1 MTLFMTELHVVDPE
15 SMARWYAEVLG
26 LRIVLR
32 DFPKGFVLLEAPGGG
47 RLALKR
53 SERGGS
59 GCRLVFQVE
68 DPDAERVR
76 LQALA
81 ISVSEASDNTEESY
95 REVRLTD
102 PEGTPI
108 TLFAWSGRT
117 ETG

>member
-15 SMARWYAEVLG
+15 PMARWYAEVLG

-32 DFPKGFVLLEAPGGG
+32 DVSKGFVLLEAPGGG

-53 SERGGS
+53 SEEQGR

-68 DPDAERVR
+68 DPDADRVR
-76 LQALA
+76 LQALGV
-81 ISVSEASDNTEESY
+81 SVGEPNENTEEHY
-95 REVRLTD
+95 REVRLSD

-108 TLFAWSGRT
+108 TLFAWSGRPT
-117 ETG
+117 TG